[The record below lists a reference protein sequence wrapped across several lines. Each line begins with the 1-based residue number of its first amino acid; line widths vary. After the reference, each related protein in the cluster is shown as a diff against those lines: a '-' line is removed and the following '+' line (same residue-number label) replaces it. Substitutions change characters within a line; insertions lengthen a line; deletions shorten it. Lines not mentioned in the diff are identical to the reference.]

1 MKILAFSDLHLSKV
15 AARKLLDAAPQADL
29 ILGVGDYAHRREGL
43 ADFLAPFT
51 TLGVPTVMVP
61 GNNETEGELR
71 AAVAGTDV
79 TVLHGETIVI
89 DGLTIAGIGAAI
101 PPPPAIPWTSFDLT
115 EDQAQAMLA
124 DIDRADILI
133 SHSPPKGIADRH
145 GDLGSLGSQAVLDAA
160 RRLSPQWLLCGHIHD
175 AWGETGL
182 IGDTQV
188 LNLGPTPNWITLT

>member
-15 AARKLLDAAPQADL
+15 AARKLLDAARHADL

-79 TVLHGETIVI
+79 IVLHGETIVI

-115 EDQAQAMLA
+115 EGEAQAMLA

-133 SHSPPKGIADRH
+133 SHSPPKGIADQH
-145 GDLGSLGSQAVLDAA
+145 GELGSLGSQAVLDAA